1 MIKKNIYKN
10 ISISKKTDT
19 CHISLDNPKKLNALS
34 SSTLVEISKACDEV
48 ASNKKIKIVIFSS
61 TSKNFSA
68 GADLTEIEKNKTLED
83 YWHENY
89 GRKCIN
95 SILNL
100 PQLSICLIEGYCL
113 GGAAVIA
120 SACDFRM
127 AEKNSLIGYPEIELG
142 MNLSWFGLPLA
153 ISCLGLSEAKH
164 VILSGE
170 KFSALEMQNKGFIN
184 ETFDLSDKSE
194 CLKKWTSKFK
204 KMPGLQLKMIK
215 KSANEIAFAQA
226 KAVMHMEFDQFL
238 LSRNN

>member
-34 SSTLVEISKACDEV
+34 SSTLVEISKACDEI

-68 GADLTEIEKNKTLED
+68 GADLTEIEENKTLED

-113 GGAAVIA
+113 GGGAVIA

-184 ETFDLSDKSE
+184 ETFDLSDKNK

-215 KSANEIAFAQA
+215 KSANEIVFAQA

>member
-10 ISISKKTDT
+10 ISISKKTNT

-34 SSTLVEISKACDEV
+34 SATLREISSACDEI
-48 ASNKKIKIVIFSS
+48 ALNKKIKIVVISS

-68 GADLTEIEKNKTLED
+68 GADLTEIEKNKTVED

-113 GGAAVIA
+113 GGGAVIA
-120 SACDFRM
+120 SACDFRI
-127 AEKNSLIGYPEIELG
+127 AEENSLIGYPEIELG

-164 VILSGE
+164 VVLSGK
-170 KFSALEMQNKGFIN
+170 KFDAQEMQNKGFLN
-184 ETFDLSDKSE
+184 ETFDLENKNK
-194 CLKKWTSKFK
+194 CLKKWIGKFK
-204 KMPGLQLKMIK
+204 KMPRLQLKMIK
-215 KSANEIAFAQA
+215 KSANELVFAQA
-226 KAVMHMEFDQFL
+226 KSVMHMEFDQFL

>member
-68 GADLTEIEKNKTLED
+68 GADLTEIEENKTLED

-113 GGAAVIA
+113 GGGAVIA

-184 ETFDLSDKSE
+184 ETFDLSDKNK

-215 KSANEIAFAQA
+215 KSANEIVFAQA

>member
-34 SSTLVEISKACDEV
+34 SSTLVEISKACDEI

-68 GADLTEIEKNKTLED
+68 GADLTEIENNKTPED

-113 GGAAVIA
+113 GGGAVIA

-184 ETFDLSDKSE
+184 ETFDLSDKNK

>member
-19 CHISLDNPKKLNALS
+19 CHISLNNPKKLNALS

-184 ETFDLSDKSE
+184 ETFDLNDKSE

-226 KAVMHMEFDQFL
+226 RAVMHMEFDQFL

>member
-19 CHISLDNPKKLNALS
+19 CHISLDDPKKLNALS
-34 SSTLVEISKACDEV
+34 SATLREISSACDEI
-48 ASNKKIKIVIFSS
+48 ALNKKIKIVVISS

-68 GADLTEIEKNKTLED
+68 GADLTEIEKNKTIED

-113 GGAAVIA
+113 GGGAVIA
-120 SACDFRM
+120 SACDFRI
-127 AEKNSLIGYPEIELG
+127 AEENSLIGYPEIELG

-164 VILSGE
+164 VVLSGK
-170 KFSALEMQNKGFIN
+170 KFDALEMKNKGFLN
-184 ETFDLSDKSE
+184 ETFDLENKDR
-194 CLKKWTSKFK
+194 CLKKWISKFK
-204 KMPGLQLKMIK
+204 KMPRLQLKMIK
-215 KSANEIAFAQA
+215 KSANELAFTHA
-226 KAVMHMEFDQFL
+226 KSVMHMEFDQFL
-238 LSRNN
+238 LSRNI

>member
-19 CHISLDNPKKLNALS
+19 CHISLNNPKKLNALS

-120 SACDFRM
+120 SACDFRI
-127 AEKNSLIGYPEIELG
+127 AAKNSLIGYPEIELG

-184 ETFDLSDKSE
+184 ETFDLNDKSE

-204 KMPGLQLKMIK
+204 KMHG
-215 KSANEIAFAQA
+215 
-226 KAVMHMEFDQFL
+226 
-238 LSRNN
+238 

>member
-1 MIKKNIYKN
+1 MIKKNINKN
-10 ISISKKTDT
+10 ISISKKNDT

-34 SSTLVEISKACDEV
+34 SSTLVEISKACDEI

-68 GADLTEIEKNKTLED
+68 GADLTEIEENKTLED

-184 ETFDLSDKSE
+184 ETFDLSDKNK

-215 KSANEIAFAQA
+215 KSANEIVFAQA

>member
-127 AEKNSLIGYPEIELG
+127 AEKNSLIVYPEIELG
-142 MNLSWFGLPLA
+142 MN
-153 ISCLGLSEAKH
+153 CLL
-164 VILSGE
+164 
-170 KFSALEMQNKGFIN
+170 
-184 ETFDLSDKSE
+184 
-194 CLKKWTSKFK
+194 
-204 KMPGLQLKMIK
+204 
-215 KSANEIAFAQA
+215 
-226 KAVMHMEFDQFL
+226 
-238 LSRNN
+238 

>member
-34 SSTLVEISKACDEV
+34 SSTLVEISKACDEI

-68 GADLTEIEKNKTLED
+68 GADLTEIEENKTLED

-113 GGAAVIA
+113 GGGAVIA

-184 ETFDLSDKSE
+184 ETFDLSNKNK
-194 CLKKWTSKFK
+194 CLKKLTSKFK
-204 KMPGLQLKMIK
+204 KMPRLQLKMIK